1 MPSTSGIISS
11 AGFLKNPAEPL
22 ALGYRVNYIK
32 NPSFETNTAGWSPIT
47 AASIERT
54 TSEGQSGSSALA
66 VTNISGAAIQFGSTG
81 SMIPFGAGSGSY
93 TLSAYIKVGEGNT
106 TANYFLR
113 QLQYEGENSTTTIT
127 TGNGGIQSLS
137 YTGDWVRLSYTFT
150 KAVAANFLVVRVR
163 TESSTNSD
171 TFLIDSVMFEKSSS
185 AGGYFD
191 GSNGGFWTGEP
202 HNSFSGAS
210 SY

>member
-22 ALGYRVNYIK
+22 SLGYRVNYIK
-32 NPSFETNTAGWSPIT
+32 NPSFEINTTGWSSIT
-47 AASIERT
+47 AASIART
-54 TSEGQSGSSALA
+54 TSEGQSGSSSLS
-66 VTNISGAAIQFGSTG
+66 VTDVSGAAIQFGSTG

-93 TLSAYIKVGEGNT
+93 TISAYVKLGVGNT

-113 QLQYEGENSTTTIT
+113 QIQYESENSTTTIAA
-127 TGNGGIQSLS
+127 GNGGTQSLS
-137 YTGDWVRLSYTFT
+137 YTGNWARLSYTFT
-150 KAVAANFLVVRVR
+150 KESAANFLVIRVR
-163 TESSTNSD
+163 TDSSTNSD
-171 TFLIDSVMFEKSSS
+171 SFLIDSVMFEKSSS
-185 AGGYFD
+185 AGSYFD
-191 GSNGGFWTGEP
+191 GSNGGFWTGEA